1 MNIKIFADGADLNG
15 MLEEYKKGVVSGFT
29 TNPSLM
35 KKAGITS
42 YKEFVKEVVENINMP
57 VSFEVFSD
65 DFDGMRREAQEL
77 SKLGDNIYVKIP
89 VTNTKGESTVS
100 LIEELSERGYK
111 LNITAVFTVDQVKK
125 ILSALRFG
133 TPSII
138 SVFAGRIADA
148 GVDPEAI
155 MKESKELCERV
166 SGVDL
171 LWASCRELYSI
182 IQAEEIGVDI
192 ITVQNSLL
200 KKLNLLGKDLEEYS
214 LETVR
219 GFYKD
224 ASGLGFTIL

>member
-1 MNIKIFADGADLNG
+1 MNIKIFADGADLDG

-42 YKEFVKEVVENINMP
+42 YKEFVKEVVKNINMP

-89 VTNTKGESTVS
+89 VTNTKGESTVP

-125 ILSALRFG
+125 VLSALRFG

-148 GVDPEAI
+148 GVDPESI

-166 SGVDL
+166 SGVEL

-182 IQAEEIGVDI
+182 VQAEKIGVDI